1 MISFKGVGTMNLVI
15 QTPRSEVAVL
25 TRSENMKI
33 QRLVEVICS
42 GNAYLL
48 STGVVCLTSTYGQLK
63 SDWCDWR
70 S

>member
-1 MISFKGVGTMNLVI
+1 MNLVI

-25 TRSENMKI
+25 SRSENMKI
-33 QRLVEVICS
+33 QRLVEVVCS

-48 STGVVCLTSTYGQLK
+48 LTGVVCLTSTDGQLE

>member
-48 STGVVCLTSTYGQLK
+48 LTGVCLTSTYDQLK
-63 SDWCDWR
+63 PDWCDWR

>member
-1 MISFKGVGTMNLVI
+1 MNLVI

-48 STGVVCLTSTYGQLK
+48 LTGVGCLTSTYGQLEIG
-63 SDWCDWR
+63 R
-70 S
+70 AHV

>member
-1 MISFKGVGTMNLVI
+1 MISLKGVRTMNLVI

-33 QRLVEVICS
+33 QRLVEVVCS

-48 STGVVCLTSTYGQLK
+48 LTGVVFH
-63 SDWCDWR
+63 
-70 S
+70 